1 MLPTLTGRLQNGD
14 SMSTITDEIKEFIV
28 KGLACYDTPSQVVD
42 AVNVHFG
49 VTVSRQQVYRYDP
62 GCYEPPAQ
70 RWIDL
75 HAATR
80 AAFLRQAAEIGVA
93 HKAVRLRMLDRLA
106 TRCERNSVALAL
118 ASLEQAA
125 KECGGIF
132 ERK

>member
-1 MLPTLTGRLQNGD
+1 VEVVRVNFEIEVSRLQVH
-14 SMSTITDEIKEFIV
+14 E
-28 KGLACYDTPSQVVD
+28 YDT
-42 AVNVHFG
+42 ACC
-49 VTVSRQQVYRYDP
+49 R
-62 GCYEPPAQ
+62 PPAQ
-70 RWIDL
+70 RWIEL
-75 HAATR
+75 HAATL
-80 AAFLRQAAEIGVA
+80 AALLRQAAEIGVA